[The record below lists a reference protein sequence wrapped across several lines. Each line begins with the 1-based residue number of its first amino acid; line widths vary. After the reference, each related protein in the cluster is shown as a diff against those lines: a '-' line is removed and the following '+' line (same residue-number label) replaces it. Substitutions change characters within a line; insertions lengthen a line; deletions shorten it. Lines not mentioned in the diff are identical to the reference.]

1 MHDMRSVCLRKLGGN
16 RAGEVSFGRWLRNS
30 KVTIEKLKN
39 HTIEKTS
46 KLTEQMDHIL
56 AIQDTTE
63 INYQSHMDKVK
74 GLGTVGNGVDAGF
87 FLHPMLAID
96 ANSNACLG
104 LSSVHHW
111 IRTKGKSPEYQK
123 QKIEEKESYRW
134 LETAML
140 TKQTLNKVKKVTI
153 IADRE
158 SDIYEEWVRIPD
170 EKTYLLTRA
179 CKDRLLEG
187 VNSKLFSYT
196 DELEVKGIYEL
207 KLAAVPG
214 KRKKRKTDIEV
225 RFSSVKLKRPK
236 CCTDKDAPPSVAVY
250 VVDVREIKEK
260 VPEGEEGVHWRLL
273 TTHVV
278 DSVDNAIKIVQW
290 YCQRWHIEQLF
301 RTLKRQGL
309 DVESSQVEN
318 GESLIKLVLLALQVS
333 VQSMQ
338 LTLGR
343 DGENGRPATDVF
355 DENEIIFLSVLQP
368 LLEGKTEKQKNKCEK
383 NSLAWAA
390 WIIGRLGGW
399 KGYKSESPPGPI
411 TMSNGLKEFSSRYW
425 GWSIAQKNVCID

>member
-1 MHDMRSVCLRKLGGN
+1 MQEKRTVCLRKLGED
-16 RAGEVSFGRWLRNS
+16 RAGEVSFGRLLRNP
-30 KVTIEKLKN
+30 KVKIERLKEDV
-39 HTIEKTS
+39 IMKTS
-46 KLTEQMDHIL
+46 HITEGMEHIL

-63 INYQSHMDKVK
+63 INYQSHADRVK
-74 GLGTVGNGVDAGF
+74 DLGTVGNGIDAGF

-96 ANSNACLG
+96 AKSKACLG
-104 LSSVHHW
+104 LSSIHHW
-111 IRTKGKSPEYQK
+111 IRTKVKSPEYYK

-134 LETAML
+134 LETAEN
-140 TKQTLNKVKKVTI
+140 TKQSLDKVKKVTI

-170 EKTYLLTRA
+170 EKTFLLTRA
-179 CKDRLLEG
+179 SQDRILDGEDL
-187 VNSKLFSYT
+187 KLFSYT
-196 DELEVKGIYEL
+196 DKLKIKGRYELE
-207 KLAAVPG
+207 LASVPG

-225 RFSSVKLKRPK
+225 RFAPVNLKRPNRCTDKEAPSSVK
-236 CCTDKDAPPSVAVY
+236 VY
-250 VVDVREIKEK
+250 VVDVREMKEK
-260 VPEGEEGVHWRLL
+260 IPDKEEGVHWRLL
-273 TTHVV
+273 TTHII
-278 DSVDNAIKIVQW
+278 DNVDNAIEIVQW
-290 YCQRWHIEQLF
+290 YCERWHIEQLF

-318 GESLIKLVLLALQVS
+318 GESLIKLVLIALQVA

-343 DGENGRPATDVF
+343 NGKNDRLATDVF
-355 DENEIIFLSVLQP
+355 NENEIQFLNILQP
-368 LLEGKTEKQKNKCEK
+368 MLEGKTEKQKNKYRK
-383 NSLAWAA
+383 ISLAWAA

-425 GWSIAQKNVCID
+425 GWSIAQKDVCID